1 MAFLGQ
7 RIQSQSLRL
16 RQLKEYYDGTQPLA
30 FVPADVAEQLQDR
43 IAKVNTNYCK
53 LLTDNLQQRITV
65 QGFKLAGHDNTD
77 PGLWQAWKSN
87 NFVAESKYLIHD
99 FLAYGRAYA
108 TVWAT
113 PGGVSIA
120 CEAPTEFAVY
130 RDPVT
135 RAILGGCKQWSVID
149 DLAGNEAS
157 YAVLYLPTEIITF
170 ASKSPAPVNGL
181 PSTAW
186 QIIERVANPLGLVP
200 VVEFLNRT
208 TVTDWHGTSEF
219 ECITSLQDGLNK
231 VTLDS
236 LITSEYYSYARRY
249 ITGFVVPDD
258 PASDDGEPLEV
269 FGKGKD
275 QVWTAENT
283 EAKFG
288 QFEAQSLQGFDT
300 LSNLLQNQISAVSG
314 LPQYLCGVGTA
325 NPQSVDAINA
335 AEQSLVAKASAK
347 IDLLAPGFALL
358 AALVLAVKD
367 GRRAVDPTQIDTVFA
382 PLTQQA
388 PATQTDAFTKLTAAG
403 VPMKI
408 AAKKALG
415 WSDSDAAEL
424 PNTPVR
430 TGNNDERTN
439 NAAAER

>member
-30 FVPADVAEQLQDR
+30 FVPADVADQLQDR

-65 QGFKLAGHDNTD
+65 QGFKVAGRDDTD
-77 PGLWQAWKSN
+77 PGLWQAWKAN

-113 PGGVSIA
+113 PAGVSIA
-120 CEAPTEFAVY
+120 CESPTEFAVY
-130 RDPVT
+130 RNPVT
-135 RAILGGCKQWSVID
+135 RVIEGGCKQWSVID
-149 DLAGNEAS
+149 DLAGSEAS
-157 YAVLYLPTEIITF
+157 YATLYLPTEIVTF
-170 ASKSPAPVNGL
+170 ASQSPAPVNGL

-186 QIIERVANPLGLVP
+186 QVVERVPNPLGVVP

-219 ECITSLQDGLNK
+219 ECITSLVDALNK

-236 LITSEYYSYARRY
+236 LVTSEYYSFARRY
-249 ITGFVVPDD
+249 ITGFVVPDAAVD
-258 PASDDGEPLEV
+258 PDPDAEPLV
-269 FGKGKD
+269 IFGKGKD
-275 QVWTAENT
+275 AVWTAENP
-283 EAKFG
+283 ESKFG

-300 LSNLLQNQISAVSG
+300 LSNLLQNQISAISG

-388 PATQTDAFTKLTAAG
+388 PAAQTDAFTKLTSAG

-408 AAKKALG
+408 AAKRALG
-415 WSDSDAAEL
+415 WSDADASEL
-424 PNTPVR
+424 PDLPVR
-430 TGNNDERTN
+430 TGNNDERT
-439 NAAAER
+439 AA